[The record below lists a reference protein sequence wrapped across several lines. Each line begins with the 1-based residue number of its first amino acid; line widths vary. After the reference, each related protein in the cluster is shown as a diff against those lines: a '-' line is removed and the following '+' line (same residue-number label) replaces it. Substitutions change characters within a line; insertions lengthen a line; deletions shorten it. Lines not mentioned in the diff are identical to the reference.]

1 MVTFLFVFL
10 LFSTWKQ
17 QSTHDL
23 FANLRV
29 TVRVT
34 NMSKNFNQSAKSS
47 DKRSKF
53 KSVICRMDAFRFGE
67 KRPINENNIT
77 EAWIEI
83 WFYK

>member
-1 MVTFLFVFL
+1 MLAKVNGYISVRFFATFYMK
-10 LFSTWKQ
+10 TAI
-17 QSTHDL
+17 THDL

-29 TVRVT
+29 TVRMT
-34 NMSKNFNQSAKSS
+34 DMSKNFDQSAKSS

-77 EAWIEI
+77 EA
-83 WFYK
+83 